1 MDRISLMVKIEK
13 NSVHFSAW
21 FKKQLQELK
30 YNTSVN
36 KNHSTDVF
44 EFCLRQMS
52 YFFTPKSCK
61 KSLANGKRLIQAQ
74 CRVPFAKP
82 LRSFFVAYNFDIV
95 RERSA
100 LGPKQVMK
108 STLVFLFNKNLFCSD
123 AKTATGRPRCCA
135 RVLKSSTKPE
145 TVKVWPKREKLL
157 RHSLQSPTMPD
168 TLLTE
173 EKLFRIRLV
182 TIIRKKAKNI
192 FVQFSFKSFI
202 VTSR

>member
-1 MDRISLMVKIEK
+1 
-13 NSVHFSAW
+13 
-21 FKKQLQELK
+21 
-30 YNTSVN
+30 
-36 KNHSTDVF
+36 
-44 EFCLRQMS
+44 MS

-61 KSLANGKRLIQAQ
+61 KSTANGKQLIHAQ
-74 CRVPFAKP
+74 CRMPYAKL
-82 LRSFFVAYNFDIV
+82 LRSFFVAYKFDIV
-95 RERSA
+95 GERSA
-100 LGPKQVMK
+100 LGAKQFIK
-108 STLVFLFNKNLFCSD
+108 TTLVFLFNKKFFCSD
-123 AKTATGRPRCCA
+123 AKTATGRPRCYA

-145 TVKVWPKREKLL
+145 TVKVWPKREKLP

-182 TIIRKKAKNI
+182 TDIRKNGKNI